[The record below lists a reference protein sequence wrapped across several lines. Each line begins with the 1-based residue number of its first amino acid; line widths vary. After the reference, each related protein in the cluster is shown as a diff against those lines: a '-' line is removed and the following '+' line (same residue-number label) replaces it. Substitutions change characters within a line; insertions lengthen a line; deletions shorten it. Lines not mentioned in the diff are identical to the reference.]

1 MRWVVR
7 SAALAL
13 GLAAFLGGSERA
25 GAAYVQY
32 TETSTAS
39 GTFGGTAFTD
49 ASITII
55 GFGDTAQIVSPSP
68 GIFNLSLFANSVLVG
83 GFATASFELDDI
95 QMAVNQNTAEAGFL
109 FGQSENLLLG
119 VGVLGLSG
127 YDLGFPAGP
136 FVGVSLFDAGQS
148 LATTAGDLV
157 FSSFSDDVTLTASAG
172 PGPSVPEPSSLAL
185 FGLGVVCLTA
195 YARRRKVGPRYD
207 CERIGRLRSRPPG
220 GLFLAPRSCEVCK

>member
-1 MRWVVR
+1 MRWLVR

-13 GLAAFLGGSERA
+13 GLAAFLGGSGRA

-32 TETSTAS
+32 TETSSAS

-49 ASITII
+49 APITII
-55 GFGDTAQIVSPSP
+55 GFGDTTQIVSPSP
-68 GIFNLSLFANSVLVG
+68 GIFNLSLFANSVFVG

-119 VGVLGLSG
+119 LGVRGLSG

-136 FVGVSLFDAGQS
+136 FVGVPLFQAGPS
-148 LATTAGDLV
+148 LATTAGALV
-157 FSSFSDDVTLTASAG
+157 FSSFSDEVTLTASAG
-172 PGPSVPEPSSLAL
+172 PGPSVPEPSSLTL

-195 YARRRKVGPRYD
+195 YARRTVSAG
-207 CERIGRLRSRPPG
+207 I
-220 GLFLAPRSCEVCK
+220 A